1 MFGVYRETRTV
12 FDINML
18 SGEQHA
24 VSTFCVVFVVD
35 SGVTRLCTIN
45 PVFRLLSV
53 QDRVVHKN

>member
-35 SGVTRLCTIN
+35 SGVTLYI
-45 PVFRLLSV
+45 
-53 QDRVVHKN
+53 